1 MSAVRSSDGALIRK
15 DLAQLLRRLR
25 AIRRSKLSE
34 DELAERVNLALGE
47 AATIR
52 RFVTITTAAETSV
65 GACLTGR
72 ARVDK
77 RALSEAGFGRRDDM
91 AVLPAEL
98 AARPV
103 PLIARQDV

>member
-1 MSAVRSSDGALIRK
+1 MSAVRSSEGALIRK
-15 DLAQLLRRLR
+15 ELAQLLRRLR

-52 RFVTITTAAETSV
+52 RFVTITAAAETRV
-65 GACLTGR
+65 GAYLTCC

-77 RALSEAGFGRRDDM
+77 RALSESGFGRRDDM
-91 AVLPAEL
+91 GAGRGEL
-98 AARPV
+98 AARRV
-103 PLIARQDV
+103 PAIAASNV

>member
-1 MSAVRSSDGALIRK
+1 MSAVRSSEGALIRK

-34 DELAERVNLALGE
+34 DELAARVNLALGE

-52 RFVTITTAAETSV
+52 RFVTITTPAETSV
-65 GACLTGR
+65 GACLTSG

-77 RALSEAGFGRRDDM
+77 RALTEAGFGRRDDM
-91 AVLPAEL
+91 AAVTADL
-98 AARPV
+98 AAPRV
-103 PLIARQDV
+103 PLIAEQDV